1 VLLLAS
7 TGLAV
12 GLRLTTLPG
21 VPFNNPRLFGQ
32 PAEPISLAIA
42 GGDGAGGA
50 TYGQRCSQWLQGRIG
65 SAAAVITPSCTAA
78 LELAA
83 LAIGLQVGDEV
94 VMPSFAF
101 PSLAAAVALRG
112 ARPVFVD
119 IRPDTLG
126 LDEARIEQAITSRT
140 RAICTL
146 NYAGVAGDVDRVRD
160 IADAHGLRIV
170 EDNAHGLCATYRG
183 RPLGSFGDLSALS
196 FHATKNVQIGE
207 GGALLVND
215 PTLVERV
222 VTLKNKG
229 TNRSD
234 FDLGLVAKY
243 EWVELGTSPLIGE
256 VPAALLWSQL
266 LEADEITAQRRAICA
281 AYRDA
286 FSPLADKGLV
296 ELPFDVPGV
305 RPDGHAFC
313 VLAGRP
319 EHRPRLIGAL
329 ADAGIQATF
338 HYVPLHASPAGRRYG
353 RTYGSLPVTERV
365 AATII
370 RLPVW
375 PRLPDDV
382 PMRAAAAIHRAS
394 ATASLV
400 T

>member
-1 VLLLAS
+1 V
-7 TGLAV
+7 
-12 GLRLTTLPG
+12 PP

-32 PAEPISLAIA
+32 PAGPVNLAIA
-42 GGDGAGGA
+42 GGDGAGGGP
-50 TYGQRCSQWLQGRIG
+50 YGQRCSQWLQDRIG

-83 LAIGLQVGDEV
+83 LAIGLEVGDEV

-101 PSLAAAVALRG
+101 PSLSSAMALRG

-119 IRPDTLG
+119 IRNDTLG
-126 LDEARIEQAITSRT
+126 LDEERIEAAITPRT

-146 NYAGVAGDVDRVRD
+146 NYAGVAGNVDRVRD
-160 IADAHGLRIV
+160 IADAHGLRVI

-183 RPLGSFGDLSALS
+183 RPLGSFGDLSAVS

-215 PTLVERV
+215 PALVERIV
-222 VTLKNKG
+222 MLQDKG

-234 FDLGLVAKY
+234 FNLGLVAKY
-243 EWVELGTSPLIGE
+243 QWVDLGTSPLIGE

-266 LEADEITAQRRAICA
+266 LVADEITAQRRAICD

-296 ELPFDVPGV
+296 ALPVDVPGV
-305 RPDGHAFC
+305 SPDGHVFC
-313 VLAGRP
+313 VLARRP
-319 EHRPRLIGAL
+319 EERPKLISAL

-338 HYVPLHASPAGRRYG
+338 HYVPLHASPAGVRYG
-353 RTYGSLPVTERV
+353 RTHGSMAVTDRV

-375 PRLPDDV
+375 PGLPEDV
-382 PMRAAAAIHRAS
+382 PARAAAAIDRTA
-394 ATASLV
+394 ATASPV
-400 T
+400 R

>member
-1 VLLLAS
+1 V
-7 TGLAV
+7 
-12 GLRLTTLPG
+12 PP

-32 PAEPISLAIA
+32 PAGPVNLAIA
-42 GGDGAGGA
+42 GGDGAGGGP
-50 TYGQRCSQWLQGRIG
+50 YGQRCSQWLQDRIG

-83 LAIGLQVGDEV
+83 LAIGLEVGDEV

-101 PSLAAAVALRG
+101 PSLSSAMALRG

-119 IRPDTLG
+119 IRNDTLG
-126 LDEARIEQAITSRT
+126 LDEERIEAAITPRT

-146 NYAGVAGDVDRVRD
+146 NYAGVAGNVDRVRE
-160 IADAHGLRIV
+160 IADAHGLRVI

-183 RPLGSFGDLSALS
+183 RPLGSFGDLSAVS

-215 PTLVERV
+215 PALVERIV
-222 VTLKNKG
+222 MLQDKG

-234 FDLGLVAKY
+234 FNLGLVAKY
-243 EWVELGTSPLIGE
+243 QWVDLGTSPLIGE

-266 LEADEITAQRRAICA
+266 LVADEITAQRRAICD

-296 ELPFDVPGV
+296 ALPVDVPGV
-305 RPDGHAFC
+305 SPDGHVFC
-313 VLAGRP
+313 VLARRP
-319 EHRPRLIGAL
+319 EERPKLISAL

-338 HYVPLHASPAGRRYG
+338 HYVPLHASPAGLRYG
-353 RTYGSLPVTERV
+353 RTHGSMAVTERV

-375 PRLPDDV
+375 PGLPEDV
-382 PMRAAAAIHRAS
+382 PTRAAAAIDRTAT
-394 ATASLV
+394 TASPV
-400 T
+400 R

>member
-1 VLLLAS
+1 V
-7 TGLAV
+7 
-12 GLRLTTLPG
+12 PP

-32 PAEPISLAIA
+32 PAVPVNLAIA
-42 GGDGAGGA
+42 GGDGAGGGP
-50 TYGQRCSQWLQGRIG
+50 YGQRCSQWLQDRIG

-83 LAIGLQVGDEV
+83 LAIGLEVGDEV

-101 PSLAAAVALRG
+101 PSLSSAMALRG

-119 IRPDTLG
+119 IRHDTLG
-126 LDEARIEQAITSRT
+126 LDEERIEEAITPRT

-146 NYAGVAGDVDRVRD
+146 NYAGVAGNVDRVRD
-160 IADAHGLRIV
+160 IADAHGLRVI

-183 RPLGSFGDLSALS
+183 RPLGSFGDLSAVS

-215 PTLVERV
+215 PALVERIV
-222 VTLKNKG
+222 MLQDKG

-234 FDLGLVAKY
+234 FNLGLVAKY
-243 EWVELGTSPLIGE
+243 QWVDLGTSPLIGE

-266 LEADEITAQRRAICA
+266 LVADEITAQRRAICD

-296 ELPFDVPGV
+296 ALPVDVPGV
-305 RPDGHAFC
+305 SPDGHVFC
-313 VLAGRP
+313 VLARRP
-319 EHRPRLIGAL
+319 EDRPKLISAL

-338 HYVPLHASPAGRRYG
+338 HYVPLHASPAGVRYG
-353 RTYGSLPVTERV
+353 RTHGSMAVTDRV

-375 PRLPDDV
+375 PGLPEDV
-382 PMRAAAAIHRAS
+382 PTRAAAAIDRTA
-394 ATASLV
+394 ATASPV
-400 T
+400 R

>member
-1 VLLLAS
+1 V
-7 TGLAV
+7 
-12 GLRLTTLPG
+12 PP

-32 PAEPISLAIA
+32 PAGPVNLAIA
-42 GGDGAGGA
+42 GGDGAGGGP
-50 TYGQRCSQWLQGRIG
+50 YGQRCSQWLQDRIG

-83 LAIGLQVGDEV
+83 LAIGLEVGDEV

-101 PSLAAAVALRG
+101 PSLSSAIALRG

-119 IRPDTLG
+119 IRNDTLG
-126 LDEARIEQAITSRT
+126 LDEERIEAAITPRT

-146 NYAGVAGDVDRVRD
+146 NYAGVAGNVDRVRE
-160 IADAHGLRIV
+160 IADAHGLRVI

-183 RPLGSFGDLSALS
+183 RPLGSFGDLSAVS

-215 PTLVERV
+215 PALVERIV
-222 VTLKNKG
+222 MLQDKG

-234 FDLGLVAKY
+234 FNLGLVAKY
-243 EWVELGTSPLIGE
+243 QWVDLGTSPLIGE

-266 LEADEITAQRRAICA
+266 LVADEITAQRRAICD

-296 ELPFDVPGV
+296 ALPVDVPGV
-305 RPDGHAFC
+305 SPDGHVFC
-313 VLAGRP
+313 VLARRP
-319 EHRPRLIGAL
+319 EDRPKLISAL

-338 HYVPLHASPAGRRYG
+338 HYVPLHASPAGLRYG
-353 RTYGSLPVTERV
+353 RTHGSMAVTERV

-375 PRLPDDV
+375 PGLPEDV
-382 PMRAAAAIHRAS
+382 PTRAAAAIYRTA
-394 ATASLV
+394 ATASPV
-400 T
+400 R

>member
-1 VLLLAS
+1 V
-7 TGLAV
+7 
-12 GLRLTTLPG
+12 PP

-32 PAEPISLAIA
+32 PAGPVNLAIA
-42 GGDGAGGA
+42 GGDGAGGGP
-50 TYGQRCSQWLQGRIG
+50 YGQRCSQWLQDRIG

-83 LAIGLQVGDEV
+83 LAIGLEVGDEV

-101 PSLAAAVALRG
+101 PSLSSAMALRG

-119 IRPDTLG
+119 IRHDTLG
-126 LDEARIEQAITSRT
+126 LDEERIEEAITPRT

-146 NYAGVAGDVDRVRD
+146 NYAGVAGNVDRVRD
-160 IADAHGLRIV
+160 IADAHGLRVI

-183 RPLGSFGDLSALS
+183 RPLGSFGDLSAVS

-215 PTLVERV
+215 PALVERIV
-222 VTLKNKG
+222 MLQDKG

-234 FDLGLVAKY
+234 FNLGLVAKY
-243 EWVELGTSPLIGE
+243 QWVDLGTSPLIGE

-266 LEADEITAQRRAICA
+266 LVADEITAQRRAICD

-296 ELPFDVPGV
+296 ALPVDVPGV
-305 RPDGHAFC
+305 SPDGHVFC
-313 VLAGRP
+313 VLARRP
-319 EHRPRLIGAL
+319 EDRPKLISAL

-338 HYVPLHASPAGRRYG
+338 HYVPLHASPAGLRYG
-353 RTYGSLPVTERV
+353 RTHGSMAVTERV

-375 PRLPDDV
+375 PGLPEDV
-382 PMRAAAAIHRAS
+382 PTRAAAAIDRTA
-394 ATASLV
+394 ATASPV
-400 T
+400 R